1 MPPRKKAARKAPAK
15 KATTRRKTTAP
26 KAEANAFQIPE
37 ALEVENIH
45 LDKITAHYSKIYGS
59 EVVQDRAVPDFRDGL
74 KPVHRAALWSAYKLG
89 ARHTSK
95 YVKSAKIVGKVIG
108 DYHPHGDTAC
118 YGAIVTI
125 ANSVMPNLIQGQGNW
140 GSHVDNAAAHRYT
153 EARLSQFSDLFL
165 LDKDYLAVVP
175 MIENYDGTQKWPLFL
190 PATLPVQLLV
200 GSPTVP
206 AYGVS
211 AGTPS
216 FKIPGVAKLVEFA
229 LKGKTITPKM
239 CLKYL
244 ETHNRYGGECVSEE
258 EDLLEF
264 YKTGKGSFRYV
275 PDMEYITDKEVHI
288 TSCCPG
294 GFSSEKSINNSLEKI
309 AALPG
314 VSGVSDAG
322 GRGQGR
328 FNIKY
333 KIKLKRQNESD
344 LEKTYDK
351 IEQIVSGSQAFHIGY
366 THRKRDDIK
375 FGRMS
380 VCTFVTN
387 WTKYRVSLEV
397 AVIKY
402 LIQEELKKLARQE
415 LLLWGVDHIDDIA
428 AALKAKEGPHKH
440 LKKLWPEKTEE
451 FIHDILQLKVYQ
463 LAKLER
469 SDILNRIKEIKAV
482 IASLKKDLKAP
493 AERILRDFNSKINK
507 YMKTTKDRWEI
518 PYEE

>member
-1 MPPRKKAARKAPAK
+1 MAAKKKAAKKAPAK
-15 KATTRRKTTAP
+15 RQKKTKSAEVLAFPTP
-26 KAEANAFQIPE
+26 KAM
-37 ALEVENIH
+37 EVEDTS
-45 LDKITAHYSKIYGS
+45 LERITAHYSKIYGE

-74 KPVHRAALWSAYKLG
+74 KPVHRASIWAAFKIG
-89 ARHTSK
+89 ANHTAK
-95 YVKSAKIVGKVIG
+95 YVKSARIVGDVIG
-108 DYHPHGDTAC
+108 KYHPHGDTAC

-125 ANSVMPNLIQGQGNW
+125 ANGVMPNLIQGQGNW

-153 EARLSQFSDLFL
+153 EARLSHFSDLFL

-175 MIENYDGTQKWPLFL
+175 MVENYDGTQKWPLFL
-190 PATLPVQLLV
+190 PATLPIQLLV

-216 FKIPGVAKLVEFA
+216 FKLPGVAKLVELA
-229 LKGKTITPKM
+229 LQGKKITPKL

-244 ETHNRYGGECVSEE
+244 ETHNRYGGDCISED

-264 YKTGKGSFRYV
+264 YKTGKGSFKYV
-275 PDMEYITDKEVHI
+275 PEIDYIEDKEVHI

-294 GFSSEKSINNSLEKI
+294 GFSSEKSINGSLEKI

-314 VSGVSDAG
+314 VSGVEDAG
-322 GRGQGR
+322 GRNQGR

-344 LEKTYDK
+344 LEKTYEK
-351 IEQIVSGSQAFHIGY
+351 IEKIVSGSQAFHIGY
-366 THRKRDDIK
+366 THRKRDAIK
-375 FGRMS
+375 FGRLS
-380 VCTFVTN
+380 VCTFFEH
-387 WTKYRVSLEV
+387 WIKYRVSLEM

-402 LIQEELKKLARQE
+402 LIKEELKKLARQE

-428 AALKAKEGPHKH
+428 AALKSKEGPHKF
-440 LKKLWPEKTEE
+440 LAKKWKDKTPE
-451 FIHDILQLKVYQ
+451 FIHEILQLKVYQ

-469 SDILNRIKEIKAV
+469 GDILKRMAEIKAV
-482 IASLKKDLKAP
+482 IKSLKADLKVP
-493 AERILRDFNSKINK
+493 AERILRTFKDTVNK

-518 PYEE
+518 QDDRE

>member
-1 MPPRKKAARKAPAK
+1 MAARKK
-15 KATTRRKTTAP
+15 KATRRPPAKRVPA
-26 KAEANAFQIPE
+26 KAEVLAFPTPE
-37 ALEVENIH
+37 ALEVEDTE
-45 LDKITAHYSKIYGS
+45 LQTITAHYSKIYGE

-74 KPVHRAALWSAYKLG
+74 KPVHRASIWAAHKIG
-89 ARHTSK
+89 AHHTNK
-95 YVKSAKIVGKVIG
+95 YVKSARIVGDVIG
-108 DYHPHGDTAC
+108 KYHPHGDTAC

-165 LDKDYLAVVP
+165 LDRDYLAVVP

-216 FKIPGVAKLVEFA
+216 FKLPGVAKLVELA
-229 LKGKTITPKM
+229 LKGKKITPRL

-258 EDLLEF
+258 ADLLEF

-275 PDMEYITDKEVHI
+275 PDMEYDDNKEVFI

-314 VSGVSDAG
+314 VSGVDDKG

-328 FNIKY
+328 FNIRY
-333 KIKLKRQNESD
+333 GVKLKRQNEND
-344 LEKTYDK
+344 LETTFDK
-351 IEQIVSGSQAFHIGY
+351 IENIVSGSQAFHIGY
-366 THRKRDDIK
+366 THRKRDGIK

-380 VCTFVTN
+380 VCTFIEH

-402 LIQEELKKLARQE
+402 LIKEELKKLARQE

-428 AALKAKEGPHKH
+428 SALKAKEGPHLH
-440 LKKLWPEKTEE
+440 LKKLWPSKSEE

-469 SDILNRIKEIKAV
+469 GDILKRIKEIKTI
-482 IASLKKDLKAP
+482 IAALKKDLKAP
-493 AERILRDFNSKINK
+493 AERILRDFNTKISK
-507 YMKTTKDRWEI
+507 YMKTTKDRWEV
-518 PYEE
+518 PHAD